1 MQALKSVVVEGNFQS
16 ANATISPSS
25 DAQDADE
32 ASTTLSR
39 ACPGC
44 EISYANLAVHHSRT
58 STVRGN
64 KAWLKSSLKA
74 ARKTAVRAGASRGE
88 ARWIW
93 RGILSL
99 LFWSVPLRVL
109 GIWTSCWTGCARV
122 TLIDIDIDIYPSR
135 GLLRSDR
142 LLGVTKS
149 YIQDKVD
156 TVRSLI
162 M

>member
-1 MQALKSVVVEGNFQS
+1 MQALKSVVVEGSFQS

-25 DAQDADE
+25 DVQDADE

-39 ACPGC
+39 TCPGWD
-44 EISYANLAVHHSRT
+44 ISYANLAVHHSRT

-74 ARKTAVRAGASRGE
+74 ARRTAVRAGASRGE
-88 ARWIW
+88 AGWIW

-99 LFWSVPLRVL
+99 LFWSVPLR
-109 GIWTSCWTGCARV
+109 GWGYGRV
-122 TLIDIDIDIYPSR
+122 VGQSDTDIYPSR

-142 LLGVTKS
+142 LLGVTKL
-149 YIQDKVD
+149 YIQDKVKSRRAYG
-156 TVRSLI
+156 VCNVQ
-162 M
+162 